1 MRFHKVKVQ
10 LFFASRPKPD
20 NTTNILTSDTK
31 NKKTNS
37 FNEIPY
43 NTSLNHIINK

>member
-31 NKKTNS
+31 KQKNS
-37 FNEIPY
+37 FFQ
-43 NTSLNHIINK
+43 

>member
-31 NKKTNS
+31 NKKTHP
-37 FNEIPY
+37 FNEIPHD
-43 NTSLNHIINK
+43 TSLMYIINK